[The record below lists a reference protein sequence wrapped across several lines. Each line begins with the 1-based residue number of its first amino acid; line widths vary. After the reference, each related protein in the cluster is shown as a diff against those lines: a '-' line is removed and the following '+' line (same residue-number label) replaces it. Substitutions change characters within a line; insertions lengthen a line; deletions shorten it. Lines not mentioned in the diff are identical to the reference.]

1 MKSEDYLTESEDLFT
16 MPEDLFTMSEDLLTS
31 LIARSNEIFKLYSSS
46 FCDFQLPTSL
56 FSLPSSLFSPSHK
69 FSSLTSKL
77 FCILHTIKI
86 YSMTPFAILSLIIVY
101 FGLLFIIS
109 HVVSKKDSGNEAFF
123 KANKNSKWYLV
134 AFGMI
139 GTALSGVTFISVP
152 GEVGNPELQ
161 FKYFQFVLGN
171 AIGFIIIAK
180 VLLPLYYRMNLTSIY
195 SYIEQRLGVV
205 SYKTAATIFLI
216 SRTIGSAFR
225 LYLVAIVLQR
235 YVFDYY
241 GVPFTFTVLMSL
253 VLIFSY
259 TYRGGLKTI
268 IITDALQTF
277 FLVSSVFL
285 TIFFICSSL
294 DLNIFTAFEEV
305 KNSNYSKIIFFDDYN
320 KGNYFWKQI
329 LGGIFVT
336 IAMVGLDQDL
346 MQKNLSCKNIGEA
359 QKNMFTFTGIFVI
372 INIFF
377 LSVGALLYMFAEKN
391 GIQVPIVDGVPRTDF
406 LFPEIAL
413 KSLGLIPAVVFL
425 LGLTAATFATTDS
438 ALTALTT
445 SFCVDFLGM
454 DKTEN
459 LNKPNIVRTR
469 HLVHIGFSLLMF
481 LVIVIFNSVND
492 ASVVKM
498 IFKIASYTYGPL
510 LGLYAFGLFLKS
522 KTVHDKLVP
531 IVCVIS
537 PAICYFISV
546 NSAKL
551 FGNYVID
558 NELIIVNG
566 LITFLGLLLISKPA
580 VKETRF

>member
-1 MKSEDYLTESEDLFT
+1 
-16 MPEDLFTMSEDLLTS
+16 
-31 LIARSNEIFKLYSSS
+31 
-46 FCDFQLPTSL
+46 
-56 FSLPSSLFSPSHK
+56 
-69 FSSLTSKL
+69 
-77 FCILHTIKI
+77 
-86 YSMTPFAILSLIIVY
+86 
-101 FGLLFIIS
+101 
-109 HVVSKKDSGNEAFF
+109 
-123 KANKNSKWYLV
+123 
-134 AFGMI
+134 MI

-152 GEVGNPELQ
+152 GEVGNPDLQ

-195 SYIEQRLGVV
+195 GYIEQRLGTV

-225 LYLVAIVLQR
+225 LYLVVIVLQR

-241 GVPFTFTVLMSL
+241 GVPFTLTVLLSL
-253 VLIFSY
+253 LLIFAY

-268 IITDALQTF
+268 IITDTLQTF

-285 TIFFICSSL
+285 TIIFICKSL
-294 DLNIFTAFEEV
+294 DLGIFQAFEAV
-305 KNSNYSKIIFFDDYN
+305 KESQYSKIFFYEDYLQ
-320 KGNYFWKQI
+320 GNFVLKQI

-377 LSVGALLYMFAEKN
+377 LSVGALLYMFASKN
-391 GIQVPIVDGVPRTDF
+391 GIEVPMVDDVARTDF

-413 KSLGLIPAVVFL
+413 KSLGLIPAIVFL

-454 DKTEN
+454 DKVEN
-459 LNKPNIVRTR
+459 QNNPKIVKTR
-469 HLVHIGFSLLMF
+469 HIVHLGFSFLMF
-481 LVIVIFNSVND
+481 LVIVFFNAVND

-510 LGLYAFGLFLKS
+510 LGLYAFGLFVKS
-522 KTVHDKLVP
+522 KTVNDKLVP
-531 IVCVIS
+531 FICLIS
-537 PAICYFISV
+537 PAICYVLSTY
-546 NSAKL
+546 SKDWL
-551 FGNYVID
+551 GGYVIAE
-558 NELIIVNG
+558 ELIIING
-566 LITFLGLLLISKPA
+566 LITFIGLLFISKPA
-580 VKETRF
+580 TGQTRF

>member
-1 MKSEDYLTESEDLFT
+1 
-16 MPEDLFTMSEDLLTS
+16 MSSGT
-31 LIARSNEIFKLYSSS
+31 
-46 FCDFQLPTSL
+46 
-56 FSLPSSLFSPSHK
+56 
-69 FSSLTSKL
+69 
-77 FCILHTIKI
+77 IL
-86 YSMTPFAILSLIIVY
+86 AIIIIY
-101 FGLLFIIS
+101 FGILILIS
-109 HVVSKKDSGNEAFF
+109 NLVSKKDSSNDAFF

-152 GEVGNPELQ
+152 GEVGNPDLQ

-171 AIGFIIIAK
+171 AIGFIIIAT

-225 LYLVAIVLQR
+225 LYLVVIVLQR
-235 YVFDYY
+235 FVFDAYNI
-241 GVPFTFTVLMSL
+241 PFAMTVLISL
-253 VLIFSY
+253 ALIFAY

-268 IITDALQTF
+268 IITDTLQTF

-285 TIFFICSSL
+285 TIIFICNSL
-294 DLNIFTAFEEV
+294 DYSFMEAFEAV
-305 KNSNYSKIIFFDDYN
+305 KNSNYSKVFFYEDYL
-320 KGNYFWKQI
+320 KGNYVVKQI

-359 QKNMFTFTGIFVI
+359 QKNMFTFTGIFVV

-377 LSVGALLYMFAEKN
+377 LSVGALLYLYAEKN
-391 GIQVPIVDGVPRTDF
+391 GISVPMVDGVKRTDL
-406 LFPEIAL
+406 LFPEIAFNHL
-413 KSLGLIPAVVFL
+413 NIIPAVVFL

-454 DKTEN
+454 DKESKN
-459 LNKPNIVRTR
+459 SNSEIPNSNEEIEIRNKKLVRTR
-469 HLVHIGFSLLMF
+469 HLVHVGFSLLMF
-481 LVIVIFNSVND
+481 LVIIIFNSLND
-492 ASVVKM
+492 KSVVTM
-498 IFKIASYTYGPL
+498 IFKVASYTYGPL
-510 LGLYAFGLFLKS
+510 LGLYAFGLFMKS

-531 IVCVIS
+531 IICVIS
-537 PAICYFISV
+537 PLVCFLFAK
-546 NSAKL
+546 NSAAL
-551 FGNYVID
+551 FGDYVID

-566 LITFLGLLLISKPA
+566 LITFIGLLMISKPA
-580 VKETRF
+580 TSQTKF

>member
-1 MKSEDYLTESEDLFT
+1 
-16 MPEDLFTMSEDLLTS
+16 
-31 LIARSNEIFKLYSSS
+31 
-46 FCDFQLPTSL
+46 
-56 FSLPSSLFSPSHK
+56 
-69 FSSLTSKL
+69 
-77 FCILHTIKI
+77 
-86 YSMTPFAILSLIIVY
+86 MTPIAILSLIIVY
-101 FGLLFIIS
+101 FGILFFIS
-109 HVVSKKDSGNEAFF
+109 HFVSKNDSGNDAFF

-152 GEVGNPELQ
+152 GEVGNPENQ

-195 SYIEQRLGVV
+195 SYIEQRLGTI
-205 SYKTAATIFLI
+205 SYKTAASIFLI

-225 LYLVAIVLQR
+225 LYLVVIVLQR
-235 YVFDYY
+235 YVFDFYKI
-241 GVPFTFTVLMSL
+241 PFAVTVLISL
-253 VLIFSY
+253 LLIFAY

-268 IITDALQTF
+268 IITDTLQTF

-285 TIFFICSSL
+285 TIFFICNSL
-294 DLNIFTAFEEV
+294 NLNAFEAFEEV
-305 KNSNYSKIIFFDDYN
+305 KNSNYSKIFFFDDYM
-320 KGNYFWKQI
+320 KGTYFVKQI

-346 MQKNLSCKNIGEA
+346 MQKNLSCATIGEA

-377 LSVGALLYMFAEKN
+377 LSVGALLYIYAHKN
-391 GIQVPIVDGVPRTDF
+391 GIAVPTDFITGKPRTDL
-406 LFPEIAL
+406 LFPEIAFHHL
-413 KSLGLIPAVVFL
+413 TFIPAIVFL

-454 DKTEN
+454 DKMEN
-459 LNKPNIVRTR
+459 ATKPNMVRTR
-469 HLVHIGFSLLMF
+469 HFVHIGFSLLMF
-481 LVIVIFNSVND
+481 LVIVLFNAIND
-492 ASVVKM
+492 ASVVSM

-510 LGLYAFGLFLKS
+510 LGLYCFGLFMKT

-531 IVCVIS
+531 LICVLS
-537 PAICYFISV
+537 PAICFLINY
-546 NSAKL
+546 NSAAL
-551 FGNYVID
+551 LGDYVID
-558 NELIIVNG
+558 NELIIING
-566 LITFLGLLLISKPA
+566 CITFIGLLLISKPA
-580 VKETRF
+580 TKETRFSFLAPMAVEILCFFS

>member
-1 MKSEDYLTESEDLFT
+1 
-16 MPEDLFTMSEDLLTS
+16 
-31 LIARSNEIFKLYSSS
+31 
-46 FCDFQLPTSL
+46 
-56 FSLPSSLFSPSHK
+56 
-69 FSSLTSKL
+69 
-77 FCILHTIKI
+77 
-86 YSMTPFAILSLIIVY
+86 
-101 FGLLFIIS
+101 
-109 HVVSKKDSGNEAFF
+109 
-123 KANKNSKWYLV
+123 
-134 AFGMI
+134 MI

-152 GEVGNPELQ
+152 GEVGNPDLQ

-171 AIGFIIIAK
+171 AIGFIIIAT

-225 LYLVAIVLQR
+225 LYLVVIVLQR
-235 YVFDYY
+235 FVFDAYEI
-241 GVPFTFTVLMSL
+241 PFAVTVLISL
-253 VLIFSY
+253 ALIFAY

-268 IITDALQTF
+268 IITDSLQTF

-285 TIFFICSSL
+285 TIIFICNSL
-294 DLNIFTAFEEV
+294 DYNFTEAFEAV
-305 KNSNYSKIIFFDDYN
+305 KNSNYSKIFFYEDYL
-320 KGNYFWKQI
+320 KGNFVLKQI

-359 QKNMFTFTGIFVI
+359 QKNMFTFTGIFVV

-377 LSVGALLYMFAEKN
+377 LSVGALLYLYAEKN
-391 GIQVPIVDGVPRTDF
+391 GIAVPMVDGVKRTDL
-406 LFPEIAL
+406 LFPEIAFNYL
-413 KSLGLIPAVVFL
+413 NIVPAVVFL

-454 DKTEN
+454 DKEDKN
-459 LNKPNIVRTR
+459 SNSEIPNSNEEIEIRNKKLVRTR
-469 HLVHIGFSLLMF
+469 HLVHVGFSILMF
-481 LVIVIFNSVND
+481 LVIIIFNSLND
-492 ASVVKM
+492 KSVVTM
-498 IFKIASYTYGPL
+498 IFKVASYTYGPL
-510 LGLYAFGLFLKS
+510 LGLYAFGLFMKS

-531 IVCVIS
+531 FICVIS
-537 PAICYFISV
+537 PFICFLITK

-551 FGNYVID
+551 FGDYVID

-566 LITFLGLLLISKPA
+566 LITFIGLLIISKPA
-580 VKETRF
+580 TSQTKF